1 MIYPLRQRSIVRGL
15 AKGVLKQFEAERVQ
29 VVTSLW
35 RRIKSRML
43 SLIGLREQAIRAK
56 MPANVY
62 IDGRLA
68 GTVTVE
74 SGPNGLEMKW
84 HKREPKA

>member
-1 MIYPLRQRSIVRGL
+1 MIAPLRKRAITREL
-15 AKGVLKQFEAERVQ
+15 AKGVLKTLEAQRIQ
-29 VVTSLW
+29 VVTTPW
-35 RRIKSRML
+35 RRIKSRAL
-43 SLIGLREQAIRAK
+43 SLIGLREQAIQAK
-56 MPANVY
+56 LPAKVY

-84 HKREPKA
+84 NHREPK